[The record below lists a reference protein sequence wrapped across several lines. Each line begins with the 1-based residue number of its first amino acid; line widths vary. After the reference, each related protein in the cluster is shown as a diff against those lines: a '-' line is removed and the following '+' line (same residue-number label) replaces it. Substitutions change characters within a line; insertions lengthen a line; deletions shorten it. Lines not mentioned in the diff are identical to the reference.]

1 MSYRALSR
9 KLGVS
14 DNALRNPIRAHQA
27 GRQPGEGPRNDGGK
41 LWRYDNWMRDV
52 WNPAVRRT
60 GMEATPKE
68 FRASWETHLIAAG
81 ANTDDVAAI
90 AGHSINVQA
99 EHYRQA
105 LHRSSEFI
113 KAAIG

>member
-1 MSYRALSR
+1 MRAR
-9 KLGVS
+9 E
-14 DNALRNPIRAHQA
+14 A
-27 GRQPGEGPRNDGGK
+27 GRQPGDGPGADGGK

-52 WNPAVRRT
+52 WNPTVKRT
-60 GMEATPKE
+60 GMTATLKE

-81 ANTDDVAAI
+81 ANTHDAAAI

-105 LHRSSEFI
+105 LHRSTEFI

>member
-1 MSYRALSR
+1 VLGRDGMGFLLDGRGRRGGASQGLPERGCGTPRSSALAWARRRRS
-9 KLGVS
+9 S
-14 DNALRNPIRAHQA
+14 APA
-27 GRQPGEGPRNDGGK
+27 GR
-41 LWRYDNWMRDV
+41 
-52 WNPAVRRT
+52 
-60 GMEATPKE
+60 
-68 FRASWETHLIAAG
+68 THLIAAG

-90 AGHSINVQA
+90 AGHSINVPA